1 MASQLRSDD
10 GSDLR
15 NCDSN
20 PDDSNTQPLTDDVLY
35 QTDKMSESRQTF
47 SDGEGLKE
55 GQLNETLKEIQEE
68 QETSSTSLTS
78 REETQQEE
86 IKEIKMVLKRPH
98 HQGVWSISGPE
109 MSLTTEERLSLD
121 NLVSQQARACRDCV
135 PNW

>member
-1 MASQLRSDD
+1 MARSDD

-35 QTDKMSESRQTF
+35 QTDK
-47 SDGEGLKE
+47 GLKE
-55 GQLNETLKEIQEE
+55 DQLKETPKEIQEE
-68 QETSSTSLTS
+68 QETSSTSLTF

-109 MSLTTEERLSLD
+109 MSLTTEERLCLD